1 MPLNSNVR
9 SLKMQCAQVPT
20 LVARVSALPSARTGI
35 HCVLGHSWH
44 GQQSR
49 CALRA
54 SRPSRASKV
63 SQRFA
68 LRAAVLRLAN
78 GSWLLPL
85 ARQRASVQAVPGSNQ
100 VRRERLS
107 LAVAVVGSV
116 KVVARSAWALGRH
129 RLPCKRSAVR
139 RGVHM
144 RTQGSALQVQSQAW
158 SRRGQSQSQP
168 NPSLKRTA

>member
-1 MPLNSNVR
+1 
-9 SLKMQCAQVPT
+9 MQGAQAPILATHSGALPACAQWHF
-20 LVARVSALPSARTGI
+20 LRGRARVALPAIATQA
-35 HCVLGHSWH
+35 H
-44 GQQSR
+44 GS
-49 CALRA
+49 
-54 SRPSRASKV
+54 SRAVKV

-78 GSWLLPL
+78 GLWLLPL
-85 ARQRASVQAVPGSNQ
+85 ARQQTSVQAVPSSNQ
-100 VRRERLS
+100 FKRERLS

-116 KVVARSAWALGRH
+116 KVVARSAWALGRQ
-129 RLPCKRSAVR
+129 RLPCTRSAAR

-144 RTQGSALQVQSQAW
+144 QTPVSALQVLSQAS